1 MIDKIQINRGLYA
14 IACKKMRAKEI
25 FLYIVCTLYIS
36 GCVANVTNSSD
47 VASYMNSIV
56 GKKYLPPIGWY
67 KDGWKKIN
75 EGSTSFELEMVK
87 KSGCSY
93 AMKIDKKSNTVES
106 WRFTS
111 PSSKCDNNYTPTI

>member
-1 MIDKIQINRGLYA
+1 MTFFN
-14 IACKKMRAKEI
+14 I
-25 FLYIVCTLYIS
+25 FGKCCWVKRILIS
-36 GCVANVTNSSD
+36 IFILSVYGCVANFTNSSD
-47 VASYMNSIV
+47 VVSYMNSIV
-56 GKKYLPPIGWY
+56 GKKYEPPIGWY

-75 EGSTSFELEMVK
+75 EDNNSFELEMTK

-111 PSSKCDNNYTPTI
+111 PSSKCDGNYTPNL